1 MKRTARQDQP
11 VKPLLSP
18 EQMDRVL
25 SARRSLTSEEAYR
38 EMAAH
43 LGRPLSPGRKK
54 TFVNGRAVWV
64 CC

>member
-43 LGRPLSPGRKK
+43 LGRPLSPGRRK
-54 TFVNGRAVWV
+54 TFVNGHAVWV

>member
-1 MKRTARQDQP
+1 MKRTAPQDQP
-11 VKPLLSP
+11 VKPLLSR

-43 LGRPLSPGRKK
+43 LGRPLSPGRRK
-54 TFVNGRAVWV
+54 TFVNGHVVWV
-64 CC
+64 CS